1 MWIAPMVGTNHEM
14 LSNMDQWHAPM
25 VCALTISCILANV
38 HGACW
43 YHPMGPPLLPM
54 APSSSLAHITW
65 LHPKCPWHRANMNQL
80 CAIDMWL
87 PPMVGNN
94 CEMLSNM
101 DQWQAPVVCA
111 STIPCSLAVVHG
123 ACWCHAMGS
132 PLLPM
137 APLKLPW
144 VHHLATCQVS
154 MAWSS

>member
-1 MWIAPMVGTNHEM
+1 MVPTIEMLSNHGPIASSHGRYPTQPFHCPWCLLVPCHGLPFTFHGHIPSVHGIEQTEISYQHGCSIDMWIAPMVGTNH
-14 LSNMDQWHAPM
+14 
-25 VCALTISCILANV
+25 
-38 HGACW
+38 
-43 YHPMGPPLLPM
+43 
-54 APSSSLAHITW
+54 
-65 LHPKCPWHRANMNQL
+65 
-80 CAIDMWL
+80 
-87 PPMVGNN
+87 
-94 CEMLSNM
+94 EMLSNM